1 MHVACAGEFCV
12 TSPGVGSQ
20 DTGSN
25 TVLGV
30 MEEVGFF
37 VFRFLVFFLVLRLS
51 HMNTL
56 HLDYI
61 YPSLI
66 PPHSPLSNSYPLLCL
81 V

>member
-37 VFRFLVFFLVLRLS
+37 VFRFLFFFGFE
-51 HMNTL
+51 TL
-56 HLDYI
+56 TYEHI
-61 YPSLI
+61 AS
-66 PPHSPLSNSYPLLCL
+66 
-81 V
+81 